1 MASNDSSLKQQVN
14 FLALVGEDLMNRAS
28 NRMAGKALGAFLDAI
43 GGAAA
48 TKATDFV
55 AKKILIRKN
64 YLIWLL
70 KIICVALC

>member
-1 MASNDSSLKQQVN
+1 
-14 FLALVGEDLMNRAS
+14 MNRAS

-55 AKKILIRKN
+55 AKKIFDSEKLSDMASETEN
-64 YLIWLL
+64 LY
-70 KIICVALC
+70 VALC

>member
-1 MASNDSSLKQQVN
+1 
-14 FLALVGEDLMNRAS
+14 MNRAS